1 MFRRSPGTA
10 RDPRRW
16 WFLAPAILVLA
27 YALVLMFQAVGST
40 PIDSYNYLAAG
51 ERLNAGH
58 DLYAI
63 GEGDRFIPAKPPFW
77 LVPLPNPPL
86 IAVLWRPLAAL
97 PNELGLM
104 LWWTGSIAAAIAAIV
119 LLFERRPLLTVA
131 VVAVLAVPLTVIL
144 GVGNVDAF
152 RLLITIWIWLL
163 VRDGRIGLA
172 SALLGPLIVI
182 KATPAVIGV
191 WLIARHP
198 RAVLPLG
205 AAVVAA
211 SVVSLLGA
219 GLDAHLRFLEVIG
232 YTYQSGTWDFSI
244 AGLARLVGASPEVAR
259 LAQYAGTALLVVAV
273 AVTARRRPGSSFALA
288 VATTA
293 IGAPAGGWHTFMIL
307 IACLAPVA
315 WPIEPRSER
324 TPQAPREATTTAVPS
339 RTR

>member
-1 MFRRSPGTA
+1 MFRRSPEA
-10 RDPRRW
+10 APNPRRW
-16 WFLAPAILVLA
+16 WFLVPAILVLA
-27 YALVLMFQAVGST
+27 SAFVLLFQTVGST

-63 GEGDRFIPAKPPFW
+63 GEGDRFIPPKPPFW

-86 IAVLWRPLAAL
+86 IAVIWRPLAAL
-97 PNELGLM
+97 PNELGLL

-144 GVGNVDAF
+144 GVGNVDAI

-163 VRDGRIGLA
+163 VRDGRIALA
-172 SALLGPLIVI
+172 AALLGPLIVI
-182 KATPAVIGV
+182 KATPAVLGV
-191 WLIARHP
+191 WLLVREP

-205 AAVVAA
+205 VAVAA
-211 SVVSLLGA
+211 SLAVSIVGA
-219 GLDAHLRFLEVIG
+219 GWDAHLRFLEVIG
-232 YTYQSGTWDFSI
+232 YTYQSGTWDLSI
-244 AGLARLVGASPEVAR
+244 AGLARLAGASPEVAR
-259 LAQYAGTALLVVAV
+259 LVQYAGTALLVVAV
-273 AVTARRRPGSSFALA
+273 ALTARGRPGLSFALA

-315 WPIEPRSER
+315 WPLQPAGRTTER
-324 TPQAPREATTTAVPS
+324 TTEPSTMAERS